1 MTLSQAEKSWDH
13 SVPHEAAVSALASCF
28 ARTIQSPLVIFL
40 EGELGAGKTLFARA
54 FIQALGYSGYVK
66 SPTYGLLESYAA
78 AGKSVLHLDL
88 YRIEDPEELDY
99 LALRDLFDDET
110 VMLVEWPDKGIH
122 HLPPPDLQ
130 LLFSETLESRVITCV
145 ARSDQGQKLANEIK
159 QII

>member
-1 MTLSQAEKSWDH
+1 MTLPQAEKSWDH
-13 SVPHEAAVSALASCF
+13 SVPHEAAVSGLASCF
-28 ARTIQSPLVIFL
+28 AQTIQSPLVIFL

-66 SPTYGLLESYAA
+66 SPTYGLLESYAV
-78 AGKSVLHLDL
+78 AGKTILHLDL

-145 ARSDQGQKLANEIK
+145 ACSDRGRKLANEIK